1 VQACEIIP
9 CHPHRFKLKQP
20 YITGALASLCSDI
33 KGWSAKCPKQDRRFP
48 FVIMKEK
55 NDGRP
60 LIRNQICREFRLAQ
74 MLDIAA

>member
-1 VQACEIIP
+1 MHACEIIP
-9 CHPHRFKLKQP
+9 RNPHRFKLKQP
-20 YITGALASLCSDI
+20 YITGARASLCSYI
-33 KGWSAKCPKQDRRFP
+33 KGGSAECPKQDRRFP

-60 LIRNQICREFRLAQ
+60 LIGNQICREFRLAQ